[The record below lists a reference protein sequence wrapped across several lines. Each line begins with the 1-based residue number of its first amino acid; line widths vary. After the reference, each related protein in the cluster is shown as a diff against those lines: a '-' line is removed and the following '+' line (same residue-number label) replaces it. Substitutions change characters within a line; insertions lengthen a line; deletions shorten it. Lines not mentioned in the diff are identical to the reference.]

1 MILFSLFYNKI
12 MNNLLPHVGIVQFS
26 KKKNHEMFREYSK
39 CRYHERCTHYFI
51 LFVLWNN

>member
-26 KKKNHEMFREYSK
+26 KKKKS
-39 CRYHERCTHYFI
+39 
-51 LFVLWNN
+51 